1 MATETEEEALK
12 AELTAQFEIDGT
24 TLIYDFNKLTM
35 AQMKMAEAVYGY
47 QADLE
52 KKPARSLKEKVQ
64 LGGADYDQVVLSHI
78 LLKRLPSGELERYKG
93 GETQGKI
100 LDLINNMPA
109 GQVAKAEEVIVDF
122 FTRRGKYTLV
132 LLVQRKY
139 DFMHSQNI
147 ASMVLAAQEQ
157 MNSGK
162 KSSTDNDEREP
173 STLPENASDESE
185 TA

>member
-1 MATETEEEALK
+1 MSTETEDAPTT
-12 AELTAQFEIDGT
+12 ELTAQFEIDGV
-24 TLIYDFNKLTM
+24 TLVYDFNKLTM
-35 AQMKMAEAVYGY
+35 AQMKMAEAVYGF

-52 KKPARSLKEKVQ
+52 KKPARTLKEKVQ
-64 LGGADYDQVVLSHI
+64 VGGADYDQVVLSHI

-109 GQVAKAEEVIVDF
+109 PQVKQAEGVIVDF

-139 DFMHSQNI
+139 DFMHSQNL
-147 ASMVLAAQEQ
+147 ASMILAAQQQLNSEQ
-157 MNSGK
+157 
-162 KSSTDNDEREP
+162 KSSTDNGESEP
-173 STLPENASDESE
+173 SSTPENANDESE

>member
-1 MATETEEEALK
+1 MSTETEETTT
-12 AELTAQFEIDGT
+12 ELTAQFEIDGV

-35 AQMKMAEAVYGY
+35 AQMKMAEAVYGF

-52 KKPARSLKEKVQ
+52 KKPARTLKEKVQ
-64 LGGADYDQVVLSHI
+64 VGGADYDQVVLSHI

-100 LDLINNMPA
+100 LDLINSMPA
-109 GQVAKAEEVIVDF
+109 PQVKQAEEVIVDF

-139 DFMHSQNI
+139 DFMHSQSL
-147 ASMVLAAQEQ
+147 ASAILAAHQQ
-157 MNSGK
+157 VNSEP
-162 KSSTDNDEREP
+162 KSSTDNGESEP
-173 STLPENASDESE
+173 SSLPENANEESE